1 MIGLPSETW
10 DEIRRTMDYAMETL
24 RLGDNFRVAQFFIYT
39 PYPGTELFEGLEK
52 QGFPFPTRLE
62 DWGNSGWDYSQMHR
76 DQPKI
81 RDALERVC
89 FLGKFLDRK
98 DWDFVSS
105 GLRVMYNLYRPVA
118 RARLRRGIL
127 RPLPER
133 WFYEMLKG
141 RFA

>member
-1 MIGLPSETW
+1 
-10 DEIRRTMDYAMETL
+10 
-24 RLGDNFRVAQFFIYT
+24 
-39 PYPGTELFEGLEK
+39 
-52 QGFPFPTRLE
+52 
-62 DWGNSGWDYSQMHR
+62 MHR

-118 RARLRRGIL
+118 RARLRSGIL